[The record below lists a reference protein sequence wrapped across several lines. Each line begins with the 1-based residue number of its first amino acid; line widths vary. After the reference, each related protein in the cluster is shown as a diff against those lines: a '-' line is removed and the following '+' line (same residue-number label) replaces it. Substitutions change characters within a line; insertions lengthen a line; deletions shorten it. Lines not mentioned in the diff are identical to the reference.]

1 MAKFAADFELKRIYI
16 LTTAII
22 VLFVVGY
29 LGIALE
35 HPIKINKTVPALLTG
50 VVLWLVYILSAHD
63 SHEVK
68 HHLSE
73 HLSEISE
80 ILFFLL
86 GAMTIVELI
95 DLHQGFNIITDSIK
109 TRDTIKLVW
118 IIGIVSFFLSAV
130 LDSLASAILMVT
142 LLRKLI
148 PDGNQRKLFAG
159 LVVIAVN
166 SSAWSPIGPVTT
178 TMLWIGGQISAGYT
192 IVNLF
197 LPSLVGLF
205 AALAFFSFSLRKVVI
220 LEGNGGQQEHEFT
233 PNSSKIM
240 LIVGV
245 ASLLFVPVFKQLT
258 HLPPY
263 MAMMFSLGVM
273 WLLSEM
279 IDPLKDVNIASI
291 DEEEVQ
297 EGADANVKELK
308 IGKEELRKRFTV
320 SNALSRIDTSSILFF
335 LGILLAVG
343 SLEATGIL
351 HALSAWMDENIGN
364 LSVIAV
370 IVGVAS
376 SIVDNVPLVAA
387 TQGMYDLN
395 TYLTDHHLWQ
405 LLTYCAATGGSL
417 LVIGSAAGVA
427 VMGMEHL
434 NFMWYVRKI
443 SLPAVITYVVGIG
456 VYFLVQAIFH

>member
-1 MAKFAADFELKRIYI
+1 M
-16 LTTAII
+16 
-22 VLFVVGY
+22 VGY

-50 VVLWLVYILSAHD
+50 VLLWLVYILFAHD

-68 HHLSE
+68 AHLSE

-95 DLHQGFNIITDSIK
+95 DLHQGFNIITDNIK

-118 IIGIVSFFLSAV
+118 IVGIVSFFLSAV

-148 PDGNQRKLFAG
+148 PDTNQRKLFAG

-205 AALAFFSFSLRKVVI
+205 AALAFFSFSLRKMVI
-220 LEGNGGQQEHEFT
+220 LDGNASQQAHEIT

-279 IDPLKDVNIASI
+279 IDPLKDVKIASI

-297 EGADANVKELK
+297 EGEDANAQAMRVDV
-308 IGKEELRKRFTV
+308 EELRKRFTV

-343 SLEATGIL
+343 SLQATGVL
-351 HALSAWMDENIGN
+351 HTLSTWMDEKIGN
-364 LSVIAV
+364 LSVIAI

-395 TYLTDHHLWQ
+395 AYMTDHHLWQ

-443 SLPAVITYVVGIG
+443 SLPAVITYAVGIAM
-456 VYFLVQAIFH
+456 YFLVQAIFH